1 MNKHKSCTSSQRQED
16 KFIFKKVDCKK
27 LKYKDTIIVMA
38 NTQGSILHTK
48 QGVHEHSACRH
59 NTNTQVTQGIREV
72 IVPSPTIRNAS

>member
-27 LKYKDTIIVMA
+27 LKYKNINIVMA

-48 QGVHEHSACRH
+48 QGVREHSTCRH
-59 NTNTQVTQGIREV
+59 NTNTQDPQGIYV
-72 IVPSPTIRNAS
+72 K